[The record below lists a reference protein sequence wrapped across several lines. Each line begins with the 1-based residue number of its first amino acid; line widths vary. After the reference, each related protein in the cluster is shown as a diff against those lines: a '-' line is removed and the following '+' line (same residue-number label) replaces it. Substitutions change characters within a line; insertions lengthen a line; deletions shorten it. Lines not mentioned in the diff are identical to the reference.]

1 MTLAP
6 PRAAAIAQGTP
17 LAVNTTFEDRAIE
30 FAMAFELSPPSWEPP
45 VGPKVVPVKP
55 RPFRA
60 FQGWRY
66 LDPADAPPDV
76 GSRGF
81 AEAMAGW
88 DQEPP
93 PELLQQ
99 LKELGL
105 I

>member
-1 MTLAP
+1 M
-6 PRAAAIAQGTP
+6 AQ
-17 LAVNTTFEDRAIE
+17 
-30 FAMAFELSPPSWEPP
+30 
-45 VGPKVVPVKP
+45 
-55 RPFRA
+55 RP